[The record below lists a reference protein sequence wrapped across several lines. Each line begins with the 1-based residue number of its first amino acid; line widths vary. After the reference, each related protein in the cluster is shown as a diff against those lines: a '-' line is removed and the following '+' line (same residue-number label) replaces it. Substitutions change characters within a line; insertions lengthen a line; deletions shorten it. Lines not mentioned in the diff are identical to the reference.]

1 MSTGGPSPE
10 AIPKW
15 RVASC
20 KSLTA
25 NNAWPRST
33 WAVQYNGS
41 ISTKFRTGQPPSHH
55 AWAIE
60 KPKRALSN
68 NGMYRCDAL
77 LSSAKNAPDSLYRPG
92 QPAVHPNRSQR
103 SIFGRRPYPQ
113 CLRFSPQVVSS
124 TCGIDMCPPFQVKRH
139 EAQPRLRTCHLVL
152 YCLRLLLI
160 HPSPRNLSAGQQANL
175 QWSAPHCPAHVRQ
188 RRGTAPAQEYCSVST
203 PPMTRSQYANASPRS
218 PPPHSA
224 SRVGHNSLPSLHFAL
239 PTKNS
244 LLLAQKPFPNS

>member
-1 MSTGGPSPE
+1 MHRRS
-10 AIPKW
+10 
-15 RVASC
+15 
-20 KSLTA
+20 KSQ
-25 NNAWPRST
+25 S
-33 WAVQYNGS
+33 GS
-41 ISTKFRTGQPPSHH
+41 HQI
-55 AWAIE
+55 
-60 KPKRALSN
+60 
-68 NGMYRCDAL
+68 NGMRRCDAL
-77 LSSAKNAPDSLYRPG
+77 LSSAKNAPDSLYWPG

-103 SIFGRRPYPQ
+103 PIFGGCPYPQ

-124 TCGIDMCPPFQVKRH
+124 TCGVDMCPPFQVKRH
-139 EAQPRLRTCHLVL
+139 EAQPRLRTGHRVL

-224 SRVGHNSLPSLHFAL
+224 FRVRHNSLPPLRFTL
-239 PTKNS
+239 PTK
-244 LLLAQKPFPNS
+244 K